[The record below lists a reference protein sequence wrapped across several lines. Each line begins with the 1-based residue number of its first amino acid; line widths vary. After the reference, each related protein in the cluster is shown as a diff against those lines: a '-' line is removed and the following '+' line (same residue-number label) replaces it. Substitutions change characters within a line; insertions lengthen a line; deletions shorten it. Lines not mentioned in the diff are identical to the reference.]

1 MKKLLFGLILLLAAA
16 AATLYFFPAT
26 QLASL
31 RLIEQQRAGL
41 SHEQLRAGDL
51 NIHYY
56 REGRQRAKPWC

>member
-1 MKKLLFGLILLLAAA
+1 MKKLLFGLIVLLIGITAI
-16 AATLYFFPAT
+16 LYCFPAT

-41 SHEQLRAGDL
+41 SHQQLRVHDL

-56 REGRQRAKPWC
+56 QEDRQTAKPWY